1 MLLIPFWAT
10 QIASRI
16 TVRPICAANVADTVL
31 VIIRTYRMH
40 ERTHSLTHT
49 PYMGAGDG
57 CDVG

>member
-1 MLLIPFWAT
+1 
-10 QIASRI
+10 
-16 TVRPICAANVADTVL
+16 VRPICAANVADTVL